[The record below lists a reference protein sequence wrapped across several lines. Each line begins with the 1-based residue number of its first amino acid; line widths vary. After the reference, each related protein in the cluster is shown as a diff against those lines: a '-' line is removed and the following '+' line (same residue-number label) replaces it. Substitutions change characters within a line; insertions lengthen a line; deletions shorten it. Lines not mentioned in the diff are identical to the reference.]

1 MSASSAI
8 ELQRLLDALRAAF
21 EGAAADDRASRA
33 LVDEIFAGLGRARG
47 ARARQSA
54 RLPACRYL
62 EPALARAGEWA
73 EGAALVRAFAALSP
87 ALAWYRRIG
96 SEAHGEAFHDGHAN
110 AFLVGP
116 GGFADL
122 AGVAVGVSLLAPH
135 VRYPDHRH
143 PPEELYLVL
152 SPGCWRRGSSGW
164 FEPGVGGLVHNPP
177 DVVHA
182 MRADARPLLA
192 VWCLL
197 ERGVERGTGS
207 DDSRR
212 GPRSSADSD
221 RARRVAGRPG

>member
-1 MSASSAI
+1 MSAPSSTG
-8 ELQRLLDALRAAF
+8 LQRLLDALRAAF
-21 EGAAADDRASRA
+21 EGATADDRASRA
-33 LVDEIFAGLGRARG
+33 LVDEIFASLGRPREV
-47 ARARQSA
+47 RPRESA
-54 RLPACRYL
+54 RLPACRHL

-73 EGAALVRAFAALSP
+73 QGAAFVRAFATLSP

-116 GGFADL
+116 GGLEDL
-122 AGVAVGVSLLAPH
+122 AGAAVGVSLLAPH

-152 SPGCWRRGSSGW
+152 SPGFWRRGASDW

-182 MRADARPLLA
+182 MRADAEPLLA

-197 ERGVERGTGS
+197 ERDVGRHEGS
-207 DDSRR
+207 NDIRQ
-212 GPRSSADSD
+212 GPRSSADSA
-221 RARRVAGRPG
+221 RARRTAARSG